1 MTSKNQTRL
10 RSHEGAYEL
19 SETDFAQKRMGNN
32 KLQGDDQEHVRNQRK
47 AVPGVKKKTEGV
59 VESFEKMDGEA
70 RVSRERNR
78 R

>member
-1 MTSKNQTRL
+1 MQDIHADRILILARTTPI
-10 RSHEGAYEL
+10 EE
-19 SETDFAQKRMGNN
+19 
-32 KLQGDDQEHVRNQRK
+32 
-47 AVPGVKKKTEGV
+47 VKKKTEGV